1 MKPFNP
7 DQIRTFRAPKYTG
20 VTLSLLSMFVLASMM
35 VVWNQ
40 MEKETLTNNSLK
52 VYCDESFHLPLKE
65 AAEQFKNELQIQTV
79 INFYTDHNFHSLKQ
93 LQREKYDILISEE
106 SNSKRKKVPADI
118 LEESIMVAN
127 ASLVFATKK
136 SANLDIDNLT
146 DIFDQNITFGH
157 CKETTKSGS
166 KLDRIFKKN
175 GYKIF
180 NYSNRIFNS
189 DSLLISALLSSDN
202 LGGIFIN
209 YQRALENDL
218 KIYRLKEFSQESI
231 PIECH
236 ILKTSEQPTKSLQ
249 FARFLAAPTKGQYH
263 FANNHFIGV
272 DGDTWRENPAV
283 KIFCEPPF
291 KTLFE
296 RTTETFKQREGAN
309 IKILYPIS
317 EKLIFT
323 LSSIS
328 QSSSQNL
335 LPDLLVVS
343 TNTSEKLSPNYIEI
357 PYEDKLFKGKFFF
370 YRQSKHRSLCKRFV
384 RSVIDAF

>member
-1 MKPFNP
+1 
-7 DQIRTFRAPKYTG
+7 
-20 VTLSLLSMFVLASMM
+20 
-35 VVWNQ
+35 
-40 MEKETLTNNSLK
+40 ETLTNNSLK

-209 YQRALENDL
+209 YQ
-218 KIYRLKEFSQESI
+218 
-231 PIECH
+231 
-236 ILKTSEQPTKSLQ
+236 
-249 FARFLAAPTKGQYH
+249 
-263 FANNHFIGV
+263 
-272 DGDTWRENPAV
+272 
-283 KIFCEPPF
+283 
-291 KTLFE
+291 
-296 RTTETFKQREGAN
+296 
-309 IKILYPIS
+309 
-317 EKLIFT
+317 
-323 LSSIS
+323 
-328 QSSSQNL
+328 
-335 LPDLLVVS
+335 
-343 TNTSEKLSPNYIEI
+343 
-357 PYEDKLFKGKFFF
+357 
-370 YRQSKHRSLCKRFV
+370 
-384 RSVIDAF
+384 

>member
-136 SANLDIDNLT
+136 KCQ
-146 DIFDQNITFGH
+146 F
-157 CKETTKSGS
+157 
-166 KLDRIFKKN
+166 R
-175 GYKIF
+175 
-180 NYSNRIFNS
+180 
-189 DSLLISALLSSDN
+189 
-202 LGGIFIN
+202 
-209 YQRALENDL
+209 
-218 KIYRLKEFSQESI
+218 YR
-231 PIECH
+231 
-236 ILKTSEQPTKSLQ
+236 
-249 FARFLAAPTKGQYH
+249 
-263 FANNHFIGV
+263 
-272 DGDTWRENPAV
+272 
-283 KIFCEPPF
+283 
-291 KTLFE
+291 
-296 RTTETFKQREGAN
+296 
-309 IKILYPIS
+309 
-317 EKLIFT
+317 
-323 LSSIS
+323 
-328 QSSSQNL
+328 
-335 LPDLLVVS
+335 
-343 TNTSEKLSPNYIEI
+343 
-357 PYEDKLFKGKFFF
+357 
-370 YRQSKHRSLCKRFV
+370 
-384 RSVIDAF
+384 